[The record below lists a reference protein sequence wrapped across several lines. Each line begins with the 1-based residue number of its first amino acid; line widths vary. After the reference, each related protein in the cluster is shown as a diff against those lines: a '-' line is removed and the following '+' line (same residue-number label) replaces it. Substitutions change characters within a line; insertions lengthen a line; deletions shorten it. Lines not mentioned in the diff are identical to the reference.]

1 MKKLSLTHK
10 LLAVAL
16 AFVLVAVSLP
26 DYLSF
31 AQQPAQEQSETD
43 EFEDNLA
50 DGDPSDDDL
59 SGDNP
64 SDTGEQ
70 EMEQQVV
77 LHLQAPET
85 VPMGTAGS
93 FGLSA
98 QNTAAV
104 AADVSIQLTQE
115 EMVAYRAAEQDS
127 TLALQLVGDSLTF
140 TLQPGEQVEGTL
152 SFLYPNGY
160 SSREVVEIAEEDIS
174 IVLQQLPEEETGG
187 TPIETIPPEGE
198 IQTPPTDE
206 AQQPG
211 GEGPTDPSD
220 EGETTP
226 PESGDG
232 EEATDPSDGEE
243 TPPLE
248 SGDGEDPTDPSDGG
262 ETTPP
267 ESGDGEEATDPS
279 DGENKTLPPES
290 GDGEEATDSSN
301 EEEANLP
308 DDETDPSVGE
318 GEAMPSDEQEQV
330 LQTVEQSTVSLT
342 QDYQTGPDGELSE
355 EPTTDSKPADESGT
369 TENEGSTEPSGSE
382 SGNPTDLEN
391 TGSTDSDNAGG
402 DNSSSSTEDDDQQG
416 NDPTGSQGDGQQGD
430 DPTGSQGDGQ
440 QSDDPTGSQGD
451 GQQDGGPTGSQ
462 GDGQQDGDLTGSQ
475 GDGQQDGDLTGSQDN
490 VQQGNDLTDSQDES
504 GQEQPQVSFDIAG
517 ATLTFTASFGWGELT
532 LTAQPLETE
541 QQEAAAQETV
551 PQPDL
556 SYTIETASQNRES
569 TGTIYTRSWSLQQV
583 IALPQ
588 GASFVEGEA
597 AVDGN
602 QIRIGATPVLSV
614 DDQSGTAG
622 ELSAQRDGETLLV
635 TYTKTLSDWQSL
647 EAESISDLGLAM
659 TLHQEAIV
667 RDESFTEGQVDVG
680 ATFTATPVTAAAEIA
695 PAAVL
700 AVLDTGDEQQDG
712 SQSVTQQG
720 SLSLPLSGEQQPEQP
735 QSGDADKVE
744 VTYSG
749 TPIYTD
755 NGQLAVQY
763 TITVTNNNTA
773 DPEPPEGGESG
784 EEEQP
789 EGSDGAVK
797 VKIVQNLSDECF
809 SNSKPLGQET
819 GDSDGDWDATNKTL
833 TWENVE
839 IAAGKNWTK
848 TVTVLIDKDQ
858 LTSLENLPENLS
870 STVFVYNATAEG
882 EEPPEELLKEITD
895 EINLKEFVQ
904 SEENVMSGPLEPV
917 LQTVYWLDNNAS
929 GNRPN
934 PEDYLA
940 KVGLEFYIGD
950 EAEPGDDKWI
960 TLDENNMAQLG
971 LTEMPTISGPED
983 KTESQ
988 WNLTAKLPTTI
999 SYKGTGITQQVK
1011 WRMVPPAEDAGISAG
1026 SGENKGTLSEVYYLD
1041 KVEGEG
1047 SETWY
1052 YLYRDEVSFNI
1063 DLRDAVYADQIE
1075 AGKLEDLIKENFQLS
1090 YEAGDEGA
1098 PLGWEDDNVE
1108 VKLEKGEDGLY
1119 TLTLVN
1125 AVAYS
1130 RNGEG
1135 VHYYLK
1141 PKNLGEQET
1150 QISLDRNWPGNG
1162 EGGDYYD
1169 VECDNTGLDNVG
1181 NITDKVANGGTL
1193 VLTRQGEI
1201 EYQATKIWIDPE
1213 GNTDGRPEGHFELW
1227 RYTYSEDGGSFKEA
1241 TTVTG
1246 VENVP
1251 FEDGTEDIDHQQ
1263 TIIFTN
1269 PNPTNPKNENLFP
1282 KYDKDGNRYVYIMK
1296 EVIDKEGELSYEQ
1309 VFGKVG
1315 EDGNV
1320 IKDSDKA
1327 PPIGGDRWV
1336 RDSQDNFVYNDGVI
1350 TNRIN
1355 EKETVSVT
1363 KKWDAASFQAS
1374 LEDVEVKVGL
1384 YGKPVGS
1391 NQNWEPV
1398 KGPDGENL
1406 VYTMSEF
1413 SAANNTMSQTV
1424 TVNSYNSEGQEMEYR
1439 FFEIS
1444 VNGVQILDDEDL
1456 AANAELEDKPFTIE
1470 LDNGQV
1476 LSFVSQRVD
1485 DEEIEETGEQVIEN
1499 VIQDEIT
1506 YTINKEWI
1514 EMQAGPVKFAI
1525 YQQGPNA
1532 KNKLVGIV
1540 TLDETKDEKGEYGKW
1555 TTPAGESTDPP
1566 TLIVGEEENQVPYE
1580 VTYQV
1585 TDGFAQLVIEGLPRY
1600 DEHGYT
1606 YEYIALEVGG
1616 SAEQTTQIDAD
1627 GNYITDVV
1635 NGPGRGLRIMLRKRW
1650 IDNSDIEHREP
1661 VTLQVYYQVDE
1672 ISDLENDFLLAT
1684 VTLGEEG
1691 EPWYELVGFSEVDLK
1706 EKLGEDFSTG
1716 NDFYKHLYI
1725 REISIGNSGADDRTT
1740 QGELSTEEDGAIK
1753 NSFVDQ
1759 IAATNHTY
1767 EATYETQLDGLTVEE
1782 GEDTPGISDPLFI
1795 VTNRRLGNVDLT
1807 VTKEWQ
1813 DGDQLEKL
1821 LAESEIVP
1829 VVKLVFDEEKNN
1841 AEPPGNVNNPIDYKK
1856 GTVQIGNEEVQIK
1869 GKDGTSPEEAI
1880 QPLLENGELIRELY
1894 FYNLPKYDNQGRVA
1908 RYKVV
1913 ELWTTADNIESG
1925 KVDNVDECYDLK
1937 NFLEKNRDTLSDDL
1951 KSLLNDLSVSYQE
1964 DSYKE
1969 NDGQKESDKQQIT
1982 ITNKLTGTKEIK
1994 FYKEWNDQYALE
2006 HGKRPDLYL
2015 TLYQTTK
2022 GSGKMQLYADHSWDK
2037 QALTISED
2045 GGENAAQAEK
2055 ETDENYWI
2063 CTFPDLPKY
2072 DANGDEYIYYAVE
2085 RLTVND
2091 PSDFDYAPAQFEH
2104 DGAQADLTVEYD
2116 EDGKVVKLPSD
2127 EMDAD
2132 GHKILML
2139 IGDDVALL
2147 EGGTFVNTL
2156 EDTVTISGRKLWNSV
2171 PLTADSADLP
2181 TVTFEVYQYLESEVP
2196 KNPHENLI
2204 EENRVASMTIKSEE
2218 WENLKTDDNQYEFK
2232 FDGMEG
2238 ENGNTVPFPL
2248 YNDKGERY
2256 VYILHEVTDK
2266 VSDTDW
2272 DLVYQDPVYNEYQIT
2287 NTYDPQLGAL
2297 SVKKLLQVDA
2307 RWPSGQYPAITMF
2320 LERGLMENGTWV
2332 KDETYQGETIV
2343 WTSTQVEEA
2352 AKAQSNP
2359 PEQTVVI
2366 SSRGTD
2372 GESIFLFKNLEMYA
2386 PNGEVYY
2393 YRVVEQLDNMHY
2405 EAAVVSEDDSS
2416 TTGIGEGFGNATD
2429 IEDVFEYGYPAEE
2442 RETELATKPLRPTA
2456 NKNWS
2461 NGSGDEKESAGEVN
2475 PVELTPRATFGDR
2488 YPENE
2493 TITLTGTKFWD
2504 DQGNALELRPDIDI
2518 FKDHVKLY
2526 RYANPQPEQDNGIGS
2541 ATEPILVEDT
2551 DFEWNSGTGTNKW
2564 SYTIEGL
2571 EQIAPNG
2578 MPWIYVVKEEITDTE
2593 WEVYVENPSR
2603 VEKEANDD
2611 NVVEGILNLGEL
2623 KNSLMTSHSFQKKW
2637 QNEDGKP
2644 ITEDYLGLGDITITG
2659 QLWVGVKDGDMKP
2672 ASEFF
2677 KNGWDKW
2684 FTDGYWA
2691 TGDGA
2696 GIKTNGFQISLTTQL
2711 GDNDRTATISN
2722 LPRVNKV
2729 GAELVYAIVETGIK
2743 VTNPD
2748 YMQAFTWK
2756 WEDGKLTVESK
2767 TPDQG
2772 LFTPQEITVGG
2783 STTIINNRLQ
2793 TTDLSVEKKWKGD
2806 ENETDLR
2813 PDSITVVVQRKVR
2826 QEGGN
2831 QSEQA
2836 DELTRATLMAPR
2848 TTEDGWEFVP
2858 DGTGYLTVTLEEAN
2872 DWKETIPNLPTYGI
2886 QDNGLVTYDYRIR
2899 ELKQGWTP
2907 DTIEDSI
2914 LDADE
2919 KYNGHYTVSSYDEDG
2934 STLTVTNTLTHMDI
2948 TAVKAWK
2955 PEGLHGDYAEVTF
2968 TLQSRAVNSGE
2979 EAWQDVAGRSKITL
2993 DGNVDEN
3000 GEFQAWKARWT
3011 ELPRTDSSG
3020 AAIEYRV
3027 QETLADSLTED
3038 EHVTIIYPEKG
3049 ITGSTADKTYTVT
3062 NIPLGQITV
3071 TKKGG
3076 DGNGLAG
3083 VEFTLKSDSSTQ
3095 MPVVGTT
3102 DVNGEL
3108 TFAKL
3113 PLYDEQTGEPIT
3125 YTLTESATPD
3135 GHIRLEQ
3142 PIEVSFTAQEKP
3154 VDGIYWQTTDG
3165 FLLHAVEYEVVNG
3178 QYFPV
3183 VHTGGSGF
3191 YWPGVLGAGAAA
3203 AGVLYLIRR
3212 KTKGHNTER

>member
-43 EFEDNLA
+43 EFEDSPA

-98 QNTAAV
+98 QNTAAT
-104 AADVSIQLTQE
+104 AAAVSIQLTQE
-115 EMVAYRAAEQDS
+115 EMAAYQAAEQDG
-127 TLALQLVGDSLTF
+127 TLALQPVGDSLTF

-248 SGDGEDPTDPSDGG
+248 SGDGEEPTDPSDGG

-279 DGENKTLPPES
+279 DGEDETLPPES

-355 EPTTDSKPADESGT
+355 EPTTDSEPADESGT

-382 SGNPTDLEN
+382 SGNPTDPEN
-391 TGSTDSDNAGG
+391 TGG

-475 GDGQQDGDLTGSQDN
+475 DN
-490 VQQGNDLTDSQDES
+490 VQQGNDLTGSQDES
-504 GQEQPQVSFDIAG
+504 GQEQPQVSFDIVG

-541 QQEAAAQETV
+541 QQEAASPETAQ
-551 PQPDL
+551 PNL
-556 SYTIETASQNRES
+556 SYTIEAASQNRET

-602 QIRIGATPVLSV
+602 QIRIGVTPVLSV

-659 TLHQEAIV
+659 MLHQEAIV

-712 SQSVTQQG
+712 SQSVTQQS

-789 EGSDGAVK
+789 EGSDGAVT
-797 VKIVQNLSDECF
+797 VKIVQNLNEWF
-809 SNSKPLGQET
+809 SGI
-819 GDSDGDWDATNKTL
+819 ATQDPSEPAGTWNESAKTL

-839 IAAGKNWTK
+839 IEAGKNWTR

-999 SYKGTGITQQVK
+999 TYKGTDITQQVK
-1011 WRMVPPAEDAGISAG
+1011 WRMVPPAENAEIPAGM
-1026 SGENKGTLSEVYYLD
+1026 GENRGNLSEVYYLD
-1041 KVEGEG
+1041 EQQNADG

-1063 DLRDAVYADQIE
+1063 DLRDAVN
-1075 AGKLEDLIKENFQLS
+1075 AGKIIEDQLKGLLTENFKLSYDAGDGEQSLNWDDITVDIKEN
-1090 YEAGDEGA
+1090 GDGQ
-1098 PLGWEDDNVE
+1098 
-1108 VKLEKGEDGLY
+1108 Y

-1130 RNGEG
+1130 RNGKG

-1141 PKNLGEQET
+1141 PMGSEDQEKKIPLN
-1150 QISLDRNWPGNG
+1150 QNWPGNG

-1201 EYQATKIWIDPE
+1201 EYQATKIWIDPD

-1246 VENVP
+1246 VENVG
-1251 FEDGTEDIDHQQ
+1251 FDEISDDGKIV
-1263 TIIFTN
+1263 FKN
-1269 PNPTNPKNENLFP
+1269 PNPTEGENENLFP

-1309 VFGKVG
+1309 VFGEIDPETGAVQDTKPPV
-1315 EDGNV
+1315 ED
-1320 IKDSDKA
+1320 KS
-1327 PPIGGDRWV
+1327 WV
-1336 RDSQDNFVYNDGVI
+1336 RDEQDNFVYNNGTI

-1444 VNGVQILDDEDL
+1444 VNGVPILKEEDL
-1456 AANAELEDKPFTIE
+1456 AAGAHLQDKEFTIK
-1470 LDNGQV
+1470 LDNGQE
-1476 LSFVSQRVD
+1476 LSFVSKRVD

-1514 EMQAGPVKFAI
+1514 EMDDKDVRFAI

-1532 KNKLVGIV
+1532 ENKLVGIV
-1540 TLDETKDEKGEYGKW
+1540 TLDDEIDGENQYGSWEK
-1555 TTPAGESTDPP
+1555 PAGSEEGKNP
-1566 TLIVGEEENQVPYE
+1566 TLTVGDKTYN

-1585 TDGFAQLVIEGLPRY
+1585 TEDEFKQLKIEGLPRY

-1661 VTLQVYYQVDE
+1661 VKVAVYYHDE
-1672 ISDLENDFLLAT
+1672 ANPAKDVLLT
-1684 VTLGEEG
+1684 EVTLGEEG

-1740 QGELSTEEDGAIK
+1740 QEEIFIGEDGAVENK
-1753 NSFVDQ
+1753 CVDQ
-1759 IAATNHTY
+1759 IEATNHTY

-1841 AEPPGNVNNPIDYKK
+1841 AEPPEGVTSINYDT

-1908 RYKVV
+1908 RYKVE
-1913 ELWTTADNIESG
+1913 ELWTTADNIDANG
-1925 KVDNVDECYDLK
+1925 KVKKVGECYP
-1937 NFLEKNRDTLSDDL
+1937 LEEFKLPADTSEKLR
-1951 KSLLNDLSVSYQE
+1951 SLLNDLQVSYQE
-1964 DSYKE
+1964 TSYKE
-1969 NDGQKESDKQQIT
+1969 MDEQKANDEQQIT

-2072 DANGDEYIYYAVE
+2072 DEKGDEYIYYAVE

-2091 PSDFDYAPAQFEH
+2091 PSDFDYAPAQFKH
-2104 DGAQADLTVEYD
+2104 GSAQGDLTVEYD
-2116 EDGKVVKLPSD
+2116 EDGKVVELPSVEVDNHRVLIKTD
-2127 EMDAD
+2127 ES
-2132 GHKILML
+2132 G
-2139 IGDDVALL
+2139 DVALL
-2147 EGGTFVNTL
+2147 EGGTFVNSL
-2156 EDTVTISGRKLWNSV
+2156 EEAVTISGRKLWDNV

-2181 TVTFEVYQYLESEVP
+2181 TVTFEIYQYLEGSEP
-2196 KNPHENLI
+2196 SDLHENL
-2204 EENRVASMTIKSEE
+2204 NKGTKVATREIKSEE

-2232 FDGMEG
+2232 FDGMNEG
-2238 ENGNTVPFPL
+2238 DNEGPFPL
-2248 YNDKGERY
+2248 YNEDGQRY
-2256 VYILHEVTDK
+2256 VYVLHEKTEDALESK
-2266 VSDTDW
+2266 TDW
-2272 DLVYQDPVYNEYQIT
+2272 NLVYEDPVYNEYQIT

-2297 SVKKLLQVDA
+2297 SVKKLLEIPTVD
-2307 RWPSGQYPAITMF
+2307 GQQYYPAVTMDLYRALPDEEEKYS
-2320 LERGLMENGTWV
+2320 LENAELLL
-2332 KDETYQGETIV
+2332 DERQV
-2343 WTSTQVEEA
+2343 WTSEEVKEAVSQTPTHPIEPPQPIVVE
-2352 AKAQSNP
+2352 K
-2359 PEQTVVI
+2359 
-2366 SSRGTD
+2366 
-2372 GESIFLFKNLEMYA
+2372 IFTFKDMPKYA
-2386 PNGEVYY
+2386 PNGQEYKY
-2393 YRVVEQLDNMHY
+2393 FVVEVLEDTLY
-2405 EAAVVSEDDSS
+2405 YDAAVVQRDESDIEKVFNDESATQPTDEGLPTGAIELTS
-2416 TTGIGEGFGNATD
+2416 TTKFDEGKNEQVEDEPVGE
-2429 IEDVFEYGYPAEE
+2429 IQV
-2442 RETELATKPLRPTA
+2442 
-2456 NKNWS
+2456 S
-2461 NGSGDEKESAGEVN
+2461 
-2475 PVELTPRATFGDR
+2475 ATFGDR
-2488 YPENE
+2488 YPEDE
-2493 TITLTGTKFWD
+2493 TITLKVTKEWID
-2504 DQGNALELRPDIDI
+2504 NNDALKLRPDEQKFIESL
-2518 FKDHVKLY
+2518 KVY
-2526 RYANPQPEQDNGIGS
+2526 RKADGQG
-2541 ATEPILVEDT
+2541 
-2551 DFEWNSGTGTNKW
+2551 GTGGAGAISEEEITDEVTITAETSQDANQYT
-2564 SYTIEGL
+2564 YTITGKDSKGL
-2571 EQIAPNG
+2571 EKIAPNG
-2578 MPWIYVVKEEITDTE
+2578 MPWIYIVRENLRGTSYVVKQGTTTE
-2593 WEVYVENPSR
+2593 LSESATSAGE
-2603 VEKEANDD
+2603 D
-2611 NVVEGILNLGEL
+2611 NILDLGVL
-2623 KNSLMTSHSFQKKW
+2623 SNTLTTSQSFQKQW
-2637 QNEDGKP
+2637 QNHDGGS

-2659 QLWVGVKDGDMKP
+2659 ELWVGEKGADGKVSNMQK
-2672 ASEFF
+2672 ASEYFTSE
-2677 KNGWDKW
+2677 NGWIGPDKW
-2684 FTDGYWA
+2684 WDEKPDFTVDL
-2691 TGDGA
+2691 
-2696 GIKTNGFQISLTTQL
+2696 ITQL
-2711 GDNDRTATISN
+2711 GDNGKTANILN
-2722 LPRVNKV
+2722 LPRVNKDSK
-2729 GAELVYAIVETGIK
+2729 ELVYAIVETKIE
-2743 VTNPD
+2743 VRSFEQTI
-2748 YMQAFTWK
+2748 TWT
-2756 WEDGKLTVESK
+2756 WNGDAQQLEPAEQ
-2767 TPDQG
+2767 QG
-2772 LFTPQEITVGG
+2772 LFIPQPVKPGA
-2783 STTIINNRLQ
+2783 TTTTLINQ
-2793 TTDLSVEKKWKGD
+2793 MKTTNLSVEKLWVGD
-2806 ENETDLR
+2806 ENETNLR
-2813 PDSITVVVQRKVR
+2813 PSPIAVVVQRKVQ
-2826 QEGGN
+2826 QEGGD

-2848 TTEDGWEFVP
+2848 TTEDGWENVP
-2858 DGTGYLTVTLEEAN
+2858 NGNNGYLTVKLEEAN

-2914 LDADE
+2914 LDANE
-2919 KYNGHYTVSSYDEDG
+2919 KYDGHYTVSSYDEDG

-2968 TLQSRAVNSGE
+2968 ELQSRVEGAGE
-2979 EAWQDVAGRSKITL
+2979 WSKVTIEGQTNPVQL
-2993 DGNVDEN
+2993 DGKPDGIEKT
-3000 GEFQAWKARWT
+3000 AWTVTWT
-3011 ELPRTDSSG
+3011 ELPRENDDGQTL
-3020 AAIEYRV
+3020 EYKV
-3027 QETLADSLTED
+3027 LETLSEHFESDED
-3038 EHVTIIYPEKG
+3038 KKEPVEIIYPKDT
-3049 ITGSTADKTYTVT
+3049 ITGGTAEKKYTVT

-3071 TKKGG
+3071 TKKGE
-3076 DGNGLAG
+3076 DGGLPN
-3083 VEFTLKSDSSTQ
+3083 VEFTLTGSNGKSYEQTTSAD
-3095 MPVVGTT
+3095 GTAIFT
-3102 DVNGEL
+3102 G
-3108 TFAKL
+3108 L
-3113 PLYDEQTGEPIT
+3113 PLYDSNGTEIT
-3125 YTLTESATPD
+3125 YTLKETSTPD
-3135 GHIRLEQ
+3135 GYIQLTE
-3142 PIEVSFTAQEKP
+3142 PIKVTFTAADQP
-3154 VDGIYWQTTDG
+3154 NGGIYWETTDG
-3165 FLLHAVEYEVVNG
+3165 KYLLHAVEYEVVNG